1 MRIKITSNSQGI
13 QTVRV
18 LGVLNAACLLANG
31 GIIPSPED
39 IDDAGRRGIYWY
51 RDGDQVHLCGVAN
64 NKWAFI
70 ESETETSCEI
80 RFKYRYD
87 RPELDWA
94 GNVCRVMAA
103 SFEGVEIIQD

>member
-1 MRIKITSNSQGI
+1 MKIRITSNSQGI

-18 LGVLNAACLLANG
+18 LGVLNAACMLANG

-39 IDDAGRRGIYWY
+39 IDEPRRRGIYWY
-51 RDGDQVHLCGVAN
+51 RDGDQVHLYVVAN

-87 RPELDWA
+87 RPALDLA
-94 GNVCRVMAA
+94 GNVCRAMAA
-103 SFEGVEIIQD
+103 SFEGVEILED

>member
-1 MRIKITSNSQGI
+1 MKIKITSNSPGI
-13 QTVRV
+13 KTVRV

-39 IDDAGRRGIYWY
+39 IDEPQRPGIYWH
-51 RDGDQVHLCGVAN
+51 RDGNTVHLCGVAN

-80 RFKYRYD
+80 RFKYWHD

-103 SFEGVEIIQD
+103 NFEGVEILED

>member
-1 MRIKITSNSQGI
+1 MRIKITSNSPGI

-39 IDDAGRRGIYWY
+39 IDDACRRGIYWC
-51 RDGDQVHLCGVAN
+51 RDGYTVHLCGVAN

-70 ESETETSCEI
+70 GNETETSCEI
-80 RFKYRYD
+80 RFKCHYD
-87 RPELDWA
+87 HPALDWA

-103 SFEGVEIIQD
+103 SFEGVEILED